1 MNIKI
6 IKTVALIMILS
17 SFSVFFVGCS
27 DEEKEK
33 TSSVATERA
42 EKASYDKEEDVQE
55 SAVSDTN
62 NTESS
67 GGNPN
72 QSDSVSV
79 QITVSGN
86 EYIYNNKTIS
96 FDEIS
101 ETIEDFGENYII
113 EVYDDSA
120 SEKAYR
126 ALIDKLTELNISYKE
141 VTE

>member
-1 MNIKI
+1 M
-6 IKTVALIMILS
+6 LIVL
-17 SFSVFFVGCS
+17 SFSGCS
-27 DEEKEK
+27 VSCSNDETEEISSTVTESVEK
-33 TSSVATERA
+33 SS
-42 EKASYDKEEDVQE
+42 SDKEEEVKE
-55 SAVSDTN
+55 SAVSDAN
-62 NTESS
+62 NTESN

-86 EYIYNNKTIS
+86 DYIYDNKTIS

-101 ETIEDFGENYII
+101 KIIDDFGENYIV

-120 SEKAYR
+120 SEKAYQ
-126 ALIDKLTELNISYKE
+126 ALIEKITELSISYTE